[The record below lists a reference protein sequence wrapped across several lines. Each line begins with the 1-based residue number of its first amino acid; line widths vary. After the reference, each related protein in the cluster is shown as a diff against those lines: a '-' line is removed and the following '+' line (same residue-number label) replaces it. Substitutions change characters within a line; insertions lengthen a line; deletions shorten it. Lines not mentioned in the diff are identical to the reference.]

1 MIESKRFNTVLS
13 VVMIVAVIITGIM
26 MALPSDS
33 VLAADHSG
41 DAAYAADLFDSEQ
54 MMAVDITVDADSWQT
69 FLDQAAQE
77 QYIAVDIAVNG
88 TKYSSVGIRAKG
100 NSSLTTVAGSD
111 SDRFSF
117 KLEFDHYIDG
127 QTCEGLDKF
136 VLNNMQGDATYMK
149 EYMAYKMM
157 AAMDVPT
164 PLFAFAEITVNGEP
178 WGCYLAVES
187 LEESFAERVFGSD
200 YGQLYNVKS
209 MDGAGELTAD
219 GQSSQNQTA
228 APAAA
233 NTGTA
238 PGGSFAGGFTGG
250 PQMDGKGGMG
260 GRAGGGDLVYTDDD
274 PESYTA
280 IFGNAAFNPSI
291 EDYQAV
297 IKALKNLAAGTELE
311 ASFDVDEILR
321 YLAVHTVVV
330 NLDSYCSSMQQNYYV
345 YEQDGRISILPWDY
359 NLAFGGFQS
368 SDASAVVNF
377 PIDTPVSGV
386 ELTARPLIAQLLAV
400 DEYKTRYHEYLQ
412 QIVTDFFDS
421 GVFSATVDQMDALI
435 GDSVKN
441 DATAFYTYDE
451 YQTALTQF
459 KLLGSLRSESIRSQL
474 EGTMPST
481 TDGQAADSTALID
494 TSALNLTALGTQN
507 GGNFGGRDGSGQDA
521 AGPQNQNGQGTMP
534 GQNGQTGG
542 FGNITLPDGI
552 DMRTVMQILSSSEN
566 GALSDAQKKQLKDLG
581 LDEDTITQL
590 AEMAAYM
597 PGMGKGGGKQDGG
610 QAAPGQD
617 SGQAATPGGFPGGY
631 GYGQMAPGQ
640 AGPGQAASGQAV
652 SGQAIPGQAGAA
664 DAGSGWMQN
673 TYAHTALEWIV
684 LGTAVLFLAA
694 GIIFAARF
702 RRRKAYR

>member
-1 MIESKRFNTVLS
+1 MIESKRFNTILS
-13 VVMIVAVIITGIM
+13 VVMVVAVLITGIL

-41 DAAYAADLFDSEQ
+41 AAAYTADLFDPDQ
-54 MMAVDITVDADSWQT
+54 MMTVELTVDANSWQS

-77 QYIAVDIAVNG
+77 QYIAVDVTVNG
-88 TKYSSVGIRAKG
+88 KQYASVGIRAKG
-100 NSSLTTVAGSD
+100 NSSLTTVADSN

-157 AAMDVPT
+157 ADMDVPT

-209 MDGAGELTAD
+209 MDGAGELTA
-219 GQSSQNQTA
+219 GSQTQSQTGVS
-228 APAAA
+228 AAA
-233 NTGTA
+233 AKTGTA
-238 PGGSFAGGFTGG
+238 SGGSFTGG
-250 PQMDGKGGMG
+250 PQMDGKSAMG
-260 GRAGGGDLVYTDDD
+260 GQAGGGDLVYTDDD

-280 IFGNAAFNPSI
+280 IFGNAAFDPSA

-297 IKALKNLAAGTELE
+297 IKALKNLAAGTDLE

-330 NLDSYCSSMQQNYYV
+330 NLDSYVSNMQQNYYV

-386 ELTARPLIAQLLAV
+386 ELSARPLIAQLLAV
-400 DEYKTRYHEYLQ
+400 DAYKARYHEYLQ
-412 QIVTDFFDS
+412 QIVTEFFDS
-421 GVFSATVDQMDALI
+421 GKFSATIDQMDALI
-435 GDSVKN
+435 GNAVKN

-451 YQTALTQF
+451 YQAALTQF
-459 KLLGSLRSESIRSQL
+459 KLLGSLRAESIQGQL
-474 EGTMPST
+474 EGVLPST
-481 TDGQAADSTALID
+481 TAGQTADSSALID

-507 GGNFGGRDGSGQDA
+507 GGNFGGQGGDRQDSA
-521 AGPQNQNGQGTMP
+521 DPQNQDGQGMTP
-534 GQNGQTGG
+534 DQSGQTGG
-542 FGNITLPDGI
+542 AFGNVTLPDGV
-552 DMRTVMQILSSSEN
+552 DMRTVMEILSASEN
-566 GALSDAQKKQLKDLG
+566 GTLSDEQKEQLKDLG
-581 LDEDTITQL
+581 LDEDAITQL
-590 AEMAAYM
+590 AEMAA
-597 PGMGKGGGKQDGG
+597 GMSGLGKGAGRQDG
-610 QAAPGQD
+610 QAA
-617 SGQAATPGGFPGGY
+617 APGGFPGGGY
-631 GYGQMAPGQ
+631 GYGQMEPGQ
-640 AGPGQAASGQAV
+640 AVAPGQAV
-652 SGQAIPGQAGAA
+652 SGQAVPGQAGAA
-664 DAGSGWMQN
+664 DAGSGWLQN
-673 TYAHTALEWIV
+673 TYANTALEWIV

-694 GIIFAARF
+694 GIIFAARL
-702 RRRKAYR
+702 RRRKSYR